1 MRSLFFESKPRLCA
15 YFLIVSNTKHTSF
28 KMAQMVGGLKLHDQV
43 DDGARAAFHA
53 VEAQIKQ
60 QAGVRHASFLV
71 EQCLFDVFVSIWWR
85 IMEDL

>member
-1 MRSLFFESKPRLCA
+1 LCA
-15 YFLIVSNTKHTSF
+15 YFLIVSNTTHTSF

-60 QAGVRHASFLV
+60 QAGVRHASLLV
-71 EQCLFDVFVSIWWR
+71 EQCLFGCLRVHLV
-85 IMEDL
+85 EDNGGSLKEA